1 MQLLF
6 FKLLSQAM
14 RTFTVLAGL
23 LLAASF
29 GCGGGNVAPAAT
41 PAPPAGSPTSL
52 SISGMSAENI
62 SASSAVITWATSSP
76 ASSQVEYGTSTLYGS
91 KTALDSSAVADHSV
105 AVSGLNASTVYHYR
119 VLSSD
124 GSDQVE
130 SGDQSF
136 STAPATSAFAP
147 LCSTPPTGK
156 VVSATPSNYKS
167 LLGTLQPG
175 DALALAPGNYPGLH
189 VSGLRGTASQC
200 IFITGPSSGA
210 PATIQGV
217 SGNNTVEIASSSF
230 LAIENLTIDSLGI
243 DGAFGISAHGGTLDQ
258 THDILIQGNTL
269 IGQGASQQTDGI
281 STKTP
286 TWGWVIRQNRIIGA
300 GTGIYLGNSD
310 GTDPFVAGVIEDNLI
325 ENPIGYCMQIKY
337 QLPWPVV
344 PGMPTTPTSTIIR
357 NNVFIKNDQPSPDG
371 DRPNLLVDGFPSSG
385 PGSSNLYE
393 IYGNFFF
400 HNPREALFQG
410 SGRISFHDNIL
421 VDGQYAAAT
430 FRNHDLP
437 LQLAYVYNNTIYST
451 QTGIYFGSLATT
463 ADAVLG
469 NLVFA
474 ATPTSGSIAHQS
486 DNLTDTFAN
495 ALHYVNA
502 PSLTLGAMNFYPLPG
517 QAQGLPLDLSAF
529 SSNADYAL
537 DFNRASKGTFTF
549 RGAYAGAGTNPGWQ
563 LQADIKPVP

>member
-1 MQLLF
+1 
-6 FKLLSQAM
+6 M
-14 RTFTVLAGL
+14 RTLVFFAGL

-29 GCGGGNVAPAAT
+29 GCGGGNGISTST
-41 PAPPAGSPTSL
+41 PVPSAGTPTPL
-52 SISGMSAENI
+52 SISDVSAENVT
-62 SASSAVITWATSSP
+62 ASSAVITWATSLP
-76 ASSQVEYGTSTLYGS
+76 ASSQVEYGASTLYGS
-91 KTALDSSAVADHSV
+91 KTALNANAVVNHSV
-105 AVSGLNASTVYHYR
+105 VISGLSPNTAYHYR
-119 VLSSD
+119 VLSTD
-124 GSDQVE
+124 GSNQVS
-130 SGDQSF
+130 SGDQAL
-136 STAPATSAFAP
+136 STAVAGSAVAP

-156 VVSATPSNYKS
+156 IVSGTPSNYKT

-175 DALALAPGNYPGLH
+175 DTLALAPGTYPRLH
-189 VSGLRGTASQC
+189 VSGLRGISSQC
-200 IFITGPSSGA
+200 IVITGPASGT
-210 PATIQGV
+210 PAVIQGAA
-217 SGNNTVEIASSSF
+217 GYNTVEIASSSF

-269 IGQGASQQTDGI
+269 VGQGASQQTDGI

-286 TWGWVIRQNRIIGA
+286 TWGWVIRHNKISGA

-371 DRPNLLVDGFPSSG
+371 DRPNFLVDGFPSSG

-393 IYGNFFF
+393 IYGNFFY

-410 SGRISFHDNIL
+410 SGRISFHDNVL
-421 VDGQYAAAT
+421 VDGQYAAAV

-437 LQLAYVYNNTIYST
+437 LELAYVYNNTVYTT
-451 QTGIYFGSLATT
+451 QSGIYFGSLATT
-463 ADAVLG
+463 GDTVLG

-474 ATPTSGSIAHQS
+474 ATPISGSIAHQS
-486 DNLTDTFAN
+486 DNITDALAN
-495 ALHYVNA
+495 AGQYVNS
-502 PSLTLGAMNFYPLPG
+502 PSLTLGLMNFYPLVG
-517 QAQGLPLDLSAF
+517 KAEGTPLDLSPF
-529 SSNADYAL
+529 TSNTDYNL
-537 DFNRASKGTFTF
+537 DFNRTSKGTVAF
-549 RGAYAGAGTNPGWQ
+549 RGAYAGAGSNPGWH
-563 LQADIKPVP
+563 LQAAIKPIP